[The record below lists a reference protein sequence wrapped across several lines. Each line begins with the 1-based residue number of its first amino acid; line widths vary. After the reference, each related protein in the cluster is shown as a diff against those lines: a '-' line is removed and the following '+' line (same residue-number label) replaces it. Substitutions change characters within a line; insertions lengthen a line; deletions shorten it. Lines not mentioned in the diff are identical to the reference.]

1 MTLMDFLSV
10 SGLFL
15 ERRRPMLNSDAFSYV
30 NILDKTLDASW
41 TRQTA
46 IANNLANVD
55 TPTYKRKDVEFKN
68 ILESEL
74 SSPKYR
80 SLDQA
85 VRHADLDALDAK
97 VYTDHANFS
106 YRIDKNNVDV
116 DTENV
121 ELASEQLRYQ
131 ELTTSLRSQFSR
143 FSTAAK
149 SS

>member
-1 MTLMDFLSV
+1 
-10 SGLFL
+10 
-15 ERRRPMLNSDAFSYV
+15 MLNSDAFSYV
-30 NILDKTLDASW
+30 NILDRTLDASW

-46 IANNLANVD
+46 IANNIANVD

-68 ILESEL
+68 ILKSEL
-74 SSPKYR
+74 SNPKYR

-85 VRHADLDALDAK
+85 VRHADLDSLDAR

-106 YRIDKNNVDV
+106 YRIDKNNVDI

-131 ELTTSLRSQFSR
+131 ELSTSLKSQFSR

>member
-1 MTLMDFLSV
+1 MDFLSV

-131 ELTTSLRSQFSR
+131 ELSTSLKSQFSR